1 MLKSKWYFFSLFLLI
16 LLFSACIKKHKL
28 SAAEESFWLEVMED
42 IYVAKAASSKY
53 FGFEKDSMHN
63 YHYKEVLSKHNL
75 DSTQI
80 DSFMDLMIRE
90 SNLEDFYS
98 KLIERV
104 ESLEDSIELSKERT
118 EPED

>member
-1 MLKSKWYFFSLFLLI
+1 MLKGKWYFLSLFLLI
-16 LLFSACIKKHKL
+16 LLFSACLKKHKL

-63 YHYKEVLSKHNL
+63 YHYQEVLSKHNL

-98 KLIERV
+98 KLIDRV
-104 ESLEDSIELSKERT
+104 ESLEDSIELSEERT